1 MRKKAFT
8 LIELLVVIAIIAL
21 LLSVIVPALR
31 KAKDAVKRVVCSS
44 NIRQVG
50 IAVRSYAETYDG
62 KLIPLAHNMTI
73 DGTGTTVYSDNRG
86 ATTPATPWSA
96 FQPWEGAVAYVLR
109 AQGALYVPPPIPQA
123 YHLGKLYELV

>member
-21 LLSVIVPALR
+21 LLAIVVPAMR
-31 KAKDAVKRVVCSS
+31 KAKEVVKRVICSS
-44 NIRQVG
+44 GMRQTLIG
-50 IAVRSYAETYDG
+50 LKAYGETYDG
-62 KLIPLAHNMTI
+62 KLIPLAHNMSI
-73 DGTGTTVYSDNRG
+73 DGTGTVYSDNRS

-109 AQGALYVPPPIPQA
+109 AQGALYVPPPIPKA